1 LKGLVGRKRRVAAR
15 AGFIFLSMRVNT
27 RRLVPWAEM
36 SSDIYPEP
44 VLLGTDQQWFI
55 PVRHG

>member
-27 RRLVPWAEM
+27 RRLVPRAEM
-36 SSDIYPEP
+36 SSDICPEP
-44 VLLGTDQQWFI
+44 LRLDPHQPRFI
-55 PVRHG
+55 PVRDG

>member
-15 AGFIFLSMRVNT
+15 AGFIFLSMRVNA

-36 SSDIYPEP
+36 SSDIYLEP
-44 VLLGTDQQWFI
+44 LRPGAHQRGFI
-55 PVRHG
+55 PVRDG